1 MGSLGGIAPF
11 QEATW
16 FCGLGILMGEHWQ
29 ERKIDGVAILTLE
42 SGLKGAVEGRLK
54 ERIDELVREGC
65 LQIVVDLKH
74 VPYIYS
80 SEIGRLI
87 RSHISVRQAGGRVR
101 LCNLSDKV
109 LGVLKMSRL
118 DTVLDL
124 YANEEEALASIRQEA
139 GRPEAEETK

>member
-1 MGSLGGIAPF
+1 
-11 QEATW
+11 
-16 FCGLGILMGEHWQ
+16 MGEHWQ